1 MCRVVESGS
10 LAAPVMSCEIM
21 CQVMSEQSNEA
32 LFTIITYSC
41 TVSDL
46 VTMLWSMFVFLF
58 KCFPKQNVYQWQLNM
73 IFDVGS
79 GLVWAQRHWSIRH
92 NGINGI
98 IIELLS
104 RHIQSPMSP
113 TIQYHVQKYNSI
125 QNFSKPNRMCKSF
138 ISILYHWHW
147 LLSIIDK
154 KCFLF
159 LEFFQTFLR
168 THVFIDEYSN
178 NISID
183 DLCSALSVSE
193 LVGANDNPKTGDWG
207 VSSNSNENMI
217 CVLHNLES
225 QQFYPQVVHFNSIY
239 TRSVENHI
247 ENKSYFLLFWFDL
260 RSVT

>member
-32 LFTIITYSC
+32 LITIITYSC

-138 ISILYHWHW
+138 ISILYHCTDYYRQEMFLVSWVFSN
-147 LLSIIDK
+147 LFTYT
-154 KCFLF
+154 CFYWWIQWQYQHRWPVLC
-159 LEFFQTFLR
+159 
-168 THVFIDEYSN
+168 I
-178 NISID
+178 ISIGI
-183 DLCSALSVSE
+183 SWSKWQS
-193 LVGANDNPKTGDWG
+193 
-207 VSSNSNENMI
+207 
-217 CVLHNLES
+217 
-225 QQFYPQVVHFNSIY
+225 
-239 TRSVENHI
+239 
-247 ENKSYFLLFWFDL
+247 
-260 RSVT
+260 